1 MHTSLSETGGLVRR
15 VCAAPRLISNL
26 KKLGYKVGILSGGFT
41 YFAHR
46 LQKELGIDYV
56 HANELDFVDGRLSG
70 KVKGEIVDGERKVA
84 PAPEPPAPEPLSPPP
99 LLCLHAPGPCLLPAH
114 CRQSPRRALA
124 YTIAY

>member
-1 MHTSLSETGGLVRR
+1 MRA

-41 YFAHR
+41 YFARR

-56 HANELDFVDGRLSG
+56 HANELDFVDGRLTG

-84 PAPEPPAPEPLSPPP
+84 PALLLLPPSLPLPPFLCAPRPP
-99 LLCLHAPGPCLLPAH
+99 LQQADW
-114 CRQSPRRALA
+114 RAA
-124 YTIAY
+124 ARGASGASRASVWCA